1 MKNLC
6 RKTLALLIIALGIPS
21 LTHSQAT
28 ENNSARVSPSE
39 SEQNKQLLL
48 DFFEFTGTQEE
59 RAERFLS
66 DNYVQHNPRFL
77 RMNEI
82 TGASGRQA
90 WLEAIDEARQ
100 RDISLVE
107 LGGIQLRNP
116 IILMAEDDLVTAI
129 YRGTLPDPDNP
140 VNTYEAFA
148 FEAFRV
154 EDGKFTEHWD
164 QVTLVEGWM
173 SPSNQP

>member
-1 MKNLC
+1 
-6 RKTLALLIIALGIPS
+6 
-21 LTHSQAT
+21 
-28 ENNSARVSPSE
+28 
-39 SEQNKQLLL
+39 
-48 DFFEFTGTQEE
+48 
-59 RAERFLS
+59 
-66 DNYVQHNPRFL
+66 
-77 RMNEI
+77 MNEI

-116 IILMAEDDLVTAI
+116 MILMAEDNLVTAI

-140 VNTYEAFA
+140 VNTYETFA

>member
-1 MKNLC
+1 MKKLY
-6 RKTLALLIIALGIPS
+6 RKILALSVIALGIPS

-28 ENNSARVSPSE
+28 EKNSTRVNLAE

-48 DFFEFTGTQEE
+48 DFFEFTGTREE

-66 DNYVQHNPRFL
+66 DGYVQHNPRFL

-90 WLEAIDEARQ
+90 WLEAIDEAQ
-100 RDISLVE
+100 QHGISLVE

-173 SPSNQP
+173 SPNNQP

>member
-6 RKTLALLIIALGIPS
+6 RKIFALLTIALGIPS
-21 LTHSQAT
+21 LTHSQAAA
-28 ENNSARVSPSE
+28 NNSSLVSPSE

-48 DFFEFTGTQEE
+48 DFFEFTGTREE

-66 DNYVQHNPRFL
+66 DNYIQHNPRFL

-82 TGASGRQA
+82 TGALGRQA

-100 RDISLVE
+100 RGIGLVE

-140 VNTYEAFA
+140 ANTYEAFA

-154 EDGKFTEHWD
+154 EDGNFTEHWD

-173 SPSNQP
+173 SPSN